1 MSRNGIDPCLF
12 VVFGATGDLNR
23 RKLLPALYHLARRG
37 LLNECQVLGVARST
51 DMNDRTFRAMAR
63 EVIEST
69 TAQDTAAADNWCDQR
84 VHYRSIGSG
93 GETDFHSLAH
103 EIETIEKEKGLT
115 GNRVFYLAMPP
126 QSFVPTIEGIGNSGL
141 NRSAGWTRLVVE
153 KPFGRDLASSAE
165 LDALIHRFFGESQ
178 VYRID
183 HYLGKETV
191 QNLMVFRFANPIF
204 ESVWNRDRIDNVQI
218 TVAEELGVEKRAGYY
233 DQIGALRDMVQNH
246 LTQVLTLIAMETPA
260 AMEAESIRDEKAKVL
275 RSIQQIQPED
285 VVFGQYTA
293 GRIDGQSVPGYRDE
307 QGVERDSKTETA
319 VAIKVE
325 IANWRWQG
333 VPFYLRTGKRM
344 ARRVSKIVITFK
356 CAPVSVFQ
364 PFGVSCNLRSNALI
378 ITLQPDEGF
387 NLQFQVKTP
396 GQPVALATQE
406 LHFQYTE
413 AFAPLPDAYE
423 TLLLDVLSG
432 DQTLFV
438 RSDWVESSW
447 RLYDSMLKSRPEARP
462 YSAGSWGP
470 AEADRILA
478 RQGHDW
484 FPL

>member
-1 MSRNGIDPCLF
+1 MSKNRIDPCLF

-37 LLNECQVLGVARST
+37 LLNECLILGVARST
-51 DMNDRTFRAMAR
+51 ELNDLKFRALAR
-63 EVIEST
+63 EVIDSSKVEN
-69 TAQDTAAADNWCDQR
+69 AAAAGSWCDHC
-84 VHYRSIGSG
+84 VYYRSIGG
-93 GETDFHSLAH
+93 GAETDFRNLAK
-103 EIETIEKEKGLT
+103 EVEKIEKEKGLP

-126 QSFVPTIEGIGNSGL
+126 QSFVPAIEGIGNSGL

-153 KPFGRDLASSAE
+153 KPFGRDLASSEE
-165 LDALIHRFFGESQ
+165 LDAVIHRFFSESQ
-178 VYRID
+178 IYRID

-191 QNLMVFRFANPIF
+191 QNLLVFRFANPIF

-260 AMEAESIRDEKAKVL
+260 AMEAEPIRDEKAKVL
-275 RSIQQIQPED
+275 RSILPIQPGD

-293 GRIDGQSVPGYRDE
+293 GHINGQRVPGYRE
-307 QGVERDSKTETA
+307 EPGIERDSKTETA

-344 ARRVSKIVITFK
+344 AQRVSKIVITFK

-396 GQPVALATQE
+396 GQPLALATQD

-447 RLYDSMLKSRPEARP
+447 RLYDPMLKSRPEARP
-462 YSAGSWGP
+462 YAVGSWGP